1 MKYLLTIAEN
11 PKKRYMVI
19 TPENK
24 AIQFGSSEHEN
35 YTIHKDDDR
44 KSAYLKRHKTRE
56 DWSDLNRAGT
66 WSRWLLWNQKTLM
79 GSIRDM
85 EDRFGINIIAKVKK

>member
-24 AIQFGSSEHEN
+24 AIQFGDPDYEN

-44 KSAYLKRHKTRE
+44 KIAYLKRHKTRE
-56 DWSDLNRAGT
+56 DWSDLNSAGM
-66 WSRWLLWNQKTLM
+66 WSAWLLWNKRTI
-79 GSIRDM
+79 GESIKDI
-85 EDRFGINIIAKVKK
+85 EKSFGIKIRKKI